1 MGVIPPIDDKAFA
14 ENASIAPSESSDGAE
29 TLKQDE
35 VWMLHAQR
43 LADRAKEQGEVP
55 VGAVLV
61 KDNEIIGE
69 GWNQP
74 ITHHDPSSHAEIMA
88 LRAGGQYLENYR
100 LPNTTLYV
108 TLEPCAMCAGAMLH
122 ARVGRI
128 VFGAFDPKTGAA
140 GSVFNTLQ
148 DEANLHKLSITGGV
162 LAEQCSDQLR
172 AFFRERRKSKK
183 TKG

>member
-1 MGVIPPIDDKAFA
+1 MIETVSDDQLA
-14 ENASIAPSESSDGAE
+14 
-29 TLKQDE
+29 QDE

-43 LADRAKEQGEVP
+43 LADRAQAQGEVP

-61 KDNEIIGE
+61 KDNTLVAE

-74 ITHHDPSSHAEIMA
+74 ITHHDPSAHAEIMA
-88 LRAGGQYLENYR
+88 LRAAGQILQNYR
-100 LPNTTLYV
+100 LPGTTLYV

-122 ARVGRI
+122 ARVGRV

-148 DEANLHKLSITGGV
+148 DEKNLHTLTISGGV
-162 LAEQCSDQLR
+162 LAEQCSEQLR
-172 AFFRERRKSKK
+172 AFFRERRRKQ
-183 TKG
+183 